1 MVRCKNKPLIKLA
14 LGRILTLNKDGY
26 SSCEGRKAL
35 KKNRNPRGL
44 RLSDQAQSTSL
55 RWYYPDQVQ
64 RVALKDSQKV
74 TPSELV

>member
-1 MVRCKNKPLIKLA
+1 MQNKPLIKLT
-14 LGRILTLNKDGY
+14 LGRILTLKKMGIRRAR
-26 SSCEGRKAL
+26 GGKRL
-35 KKNRNPRGL
+35 KKNRNPRRM

>member
-1 MVRCKNKPLIKLA
+1 MGICRA
-14 LGRILTLNKDGY
+14 R
-26 SSCEGRKAL
+26 GRKRL
-35 KKNRNPRGL
+35 KKAAIRKGSQLSGL
-44 RLSDQAQSTSL
+44 AQSTSL

>member
-1 MVRCKNKPLIKLA
+1 MQNKPLVNINSWA
-14 LGRILTLNKDGY
+14 ILTLSKDGY
-26 SSCEGRKAL
+26 SSREGKKAL
-35 KKNRNPRGL
+35 KKSRNPKGL
-44 RLSDQAQSTSL
+44 RLSGQAQSTSL